1 MKKVFDFI
9 WSERRSI
16 LSLVLLLLCSFV
28 GGGGVLL
35 AEVTV
40 TPAVEPTA
48 TPGQEG
54 INSQMNGQDGSVTN
68 LEANSDIIEPDLD
81 DEISKFRTDYFPIDT
96 IARKAAQKK
105 KKKNYVVKHYNID
118 SARISCETTAA
129 YTEDTTKKKAT
140 LSLDSSDKGIFQTYD
155 TINVRGVNG
164 YDRTGKIA
172 MPGVDLMLYVV
183 GVSADTDMPIVVA
196 INGPKVN
203 ESDAECYIPSIPA
216 NTELYCMANAAS
228 ESQLFCPPANVVP
241 QPVEV
246 YMQRKL
252 INTKFTEYFKN
263 VAKKIAFDDQDI
275 QEAALWEFRRKCEF
289 TYLLGV
295 KGLITIKD
303 PALPTRGAENV
314 YFSEGIW
321 WQVKKFYDY
330 KKGAFTYND
339 FLAITKMKF
348 TGNNGSKVAF
358 FGVGKDLLEDIHK
371 VDYKLYK
378 ELTISTTTKWGIKC
392 TSFESSFGTLNI
404 VHLPILDEAG
414 MRDCGIALDI
424 DYLTRYYMD
433 DMKSRE
439 LDMATQGE
447 EATRNVTKQI
457 DCLCLKGY
465 SHLIVRP
472 AAAVEGAS
480 YTGGQVKATSVAALP
495 ENPEENQVV
504 YLTADAGEYKAGQL
518 LRWTGVSW
526 TEYKG
531 EVFI

>member
-1 MKKVFDFI
+1 MKKVFDFV
-9 WSERRSI
+9 WRERQSI
-16 LSLVLLLLCSFV
+16 LSLFLLVLCSVF
-28 GGGGVLL
+28 GSAGVML
-35 AEVTV
+35 ADATV
-40 TPAVEPTA
+40 VPPVSPSA
-48 TPGQEG
+48 TPGGEG
-54 INSQMNGQDGSVTN
+54 LNTQMNGQDGSVTN
-68 LEANSDIIEPDLD
+68 LSANSDIVEPDLD
-81 DEISKFRTDYFPIDT
+81 EEISKFRSDYFPIDT
-96 IARKAAQKK
+96 IARRAAQKK
-105 KKKNYVVKHYNID
+105 KKSNYVVKHYNID
-118 SARISCETTAA
+118 SARVSCETTEA

-140 LSLDSSDKGIFQTYD
+140 LKLDANDKAIFQVYD
-155 TINVRGVNG
+155 TINVRGVTG
-164 YDRTGKIA
+164 YDSKGKTQT
-172 MPGVDLMLYVV
+172 PGIDLMLYVV
-183 GVSADTDMPIVVA
+183 GVAADTDMPIVVA
-196 INGPKVN
+196 VNGPKVN
-203 ESDAECYIPSIPA
+203 ESDAECYVPTIPA
-216 NTELYCMANAAS
+216 NTELYCMSNAGS

-241 QPVEV
+241 QPAEV

-263 VAKKIAFDDQDI
+263 VSKKIAFDDQDI
-275 QEAALWEFRRKCEF
+275 QEAALWEFRRKCEL

-295 KGLITIKD
+295 KGRISIKD
-303 PALPTRGAENV
+303 ASLPNRGAEDV

-321 WQVKKFYDY
+321 WQVRKFYDY

-414 MRDCGIALDI
+414 MRDCGIALDV
-424 DYLTRYYMD
+424 DYLARYYMD
-433 DMKSRE
+433 DLTSRE
-439 LDMATQGE
+439 LDMAVNGE

-472 AAAVEGAS
+472 AADSGAAASAGQIQAKAV
-480 YTGGQVKATSVAALP
+480 TSLP
-495 ENPEENQVV
+495 TAPEENEVV
-504 YLTADAGEYKAGQL
+504 YLTVDDGEHKAGQL
-518 LRWTGVSW
+518 LRWTGASW